1 MVAYIAYGAT
11 MLSVII
17 LRWKKPEAE
26 RPFKVEKHLKSQINV
41 KVFIVIEVNNL
52 VTCLKELLLYI
63 FLEIVALY
71 KSKDGCPS

>member
-26 RPFKVEKHLKSQINV
+26 RPFKVEKLLKSQLNV
-41 KVFIVIEVNNL
+41 KVFSVIEVDNL
-52 VTCLKELLLYI
+52 VTCLKELLLDI

>member
-1 MVAYIAYGAT
+1 

-26 RPFKVEKHLKSQINV
+26 RPFKVEKHLKSQLNV
-41 KVFIVIEVNNL
+41 KVFSVIEVDNL

-71 KSKDGCPS
+71 KSKDGRPS